1 MSDTTDITPWIKA
14 SASDS
19 NGSCVELR
27 RNGDKI
33 ELRDSK
39 HPDGSILKDFTSS
52 ELAAFIDG
60 ARRGEFDH
68 LL

>member
-1 MSDTTDITPWIKA
+1 MSTDRTTPWIKA

-19 NGSCVELR
+19 GGNCFELR
-27 RNGDKI
+27 RNGTKI

-39 HPDGSILKDFTSS
+39 HRDGTVLDDFTPA

-60 ARRGEFDH
+60 AKSGEFDH
-68 LL
+68 LI

>member
-1 MSDTTDITPWIKA
+1 MNSDRTTPWVKA

-19 NGSCVELR
+19 GGQCIELR
-27 RNGDKI
+27 RNGDRI

-39 HPDGSILKDFTSS
+39 HRTGTVLNDFTPA

-60 ARRGEFDH
+60 AAKGEFDH

>member
-1 MSDTTDITPWIKA
+1 MSKTGNITPWFKA
-14 SASDS
+14 TASDS
-19 NGSCVELR
+19 NGSCFELR

-39 HPDGSILKDFTSS
+39 HPEGSILNDFSS
-52 ELAAFIDG
+52 AELAAFIDG
-60 ARRGEFDH
+60 ASKGEFNH